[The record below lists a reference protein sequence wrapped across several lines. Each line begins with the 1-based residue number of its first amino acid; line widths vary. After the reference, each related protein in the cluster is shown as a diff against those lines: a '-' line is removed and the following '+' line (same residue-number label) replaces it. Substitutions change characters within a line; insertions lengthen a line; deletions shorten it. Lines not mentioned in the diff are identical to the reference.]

1 MIKIVAEKYVK
12 EEKIKEF
19 LSIVSELISES
30 KKETGC
36 IAYGIYEDIS
46 DKTHLTFIE
55 EWTDEVAIGKHVKTE
70 HYTKY
75 IPLLVPLCL
84 KNGSIVKYKEPAI

>member
-12 EEKIKEF
+12 EDKIKEF
-19 LSIVSELISES
+19 LSIVSELIAES

-36 IAYGIYEDIS
+36 ISYGIYEDIS
-46 DKTHLTFIE
+46 DKTHLSFIE
-55 EWTDEVAIGKHVKTE
+55 EWTDEEAIAKHVKTE

-75 IPLLVPLCL
+75 IPLLAPLCL
-84 KNGSIVKYKEPAI
+84 TNGSIVKYKEPSI